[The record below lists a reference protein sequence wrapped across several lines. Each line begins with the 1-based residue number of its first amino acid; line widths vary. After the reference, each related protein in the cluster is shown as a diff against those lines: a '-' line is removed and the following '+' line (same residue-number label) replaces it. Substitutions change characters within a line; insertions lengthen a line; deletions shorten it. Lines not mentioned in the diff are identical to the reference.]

1 MSRIYIDN
9 TTYIFVL
16 LSLLSGY
23 FEYVILVYMFIIIH
37 ELGHLI
43 AASFMHFKID
53 KIYIYPLGGITK
65 YNEIINVNIYK
76 ELFVLVCGPLVQ
88 IFFCLIL
95 KKLYLLNL
103 ININKYLMIKQ
114 INYFLLSF
122 NLLPISLLDGGRLI
136 NIIFDFIFPYK
147 KSYYYTLVISIIIIV
162 STVYVKHNLL
172 IILCLIFL
180 IKNNIIEFKKF
191 KYRYNKFLLE
201 RLIYNL
207 NIRKSSKVIIFD
219 NIKRN
224 ISKNILYKDKVYTEK
239 EFLNRIYF
247 KY

>member
-9 TTYIFVL
+9 TTYIFIL

-76 ELFVLVCGPLVQ
+76 ELFVLICGPLVQ
-88 IFFCLIL
+88 IFFYLIL

-207 NIRKSSKVIIFD
+207 NIRKSNKVIIFD

>member
-162 STVYVKHNLL
+162 STVYLKHNLL

-180 IKNNIIEFKKF
+180 IKNNIIEFTKF

-207 NIRKSSKVIIFD
+207 NIRKSNKVIIFD

>member
-162 STVYVKHNLL
+162 STVYLKHNLL

-180 IKNNIIEFKKF
+180 IKNNIIEFNKF

-207 NIRKSSKVIIFD
+207 NIKKSNKVIIFD

>member
-162 STVYVKHNLL
+162 STVYLKHNLL

-180 IKNNIIEFKKF
+180 IKNNIIEFNKF

-207 NIRKSSKVIIFD
+207 NIRKSNKVIIFD